1 MRCIICGGTSFSI
14 RVCDIDKPREE
25 QLKYSK
31 YGECCSLSCAFKQ
44 SQRLVAHNGY
54 TKKTYRVSSTKTY
67 VVQIPNSKDLKEA
80 TFEGRDLSVPNTT
93 DFDSQTEQIA
103 EAV

>member
-14 RVCDIDKPREE
+14 RVCDFDKPREE

-31 YGECCSLSCAFKQ
+31 YGECCSLSCAFKK
-44 SQRLVAHNGY
+44 SQRLVANNGY
-54 TKKTYRVSSTKTY
+54 TKKTYRVSPTKTY
-67 VVQIPNSKDLKEA
+67 VVQIPNYSHSVQKEISNKSEQVEQA
-80 TFEGRDLSVPNTT
+80 TETL
-93 DFDSQTEQIA
+93 A

>member
-31 YGECCSLSCAFKQ
+31 YGECCSLSCAFKK
-44 SQRLVAHNGY
+44 SQRLVANNGY
-54 TKKTYRVSSTKTY
+54 TKKTYRVSPTKTY
-67 VVQIPNSKDLKEA
+67 VVQIPNYSHSVQKEISNKSEQVEQA
-80 TFEGRDLSVPNTT
+80 TETL
-93 DFDSQTEQIA
+93 A

>member
-25 QLKYSK
+25 QIKYSK
-31 YGECCSLSCAFKQ
+31 YGDCCSLSCAFKK
-44 SQRLVAHNGY
+44 SQRLITYNGY
-54 TKKTYRVSSTKTY
+54 TKKIYRVSPTKTY
-67 VVQIPNSKDLKEA
+67 VVQIPNSKDLKEPPHY
-80 TFEGRDLSVPNTT
+80 DLSVPNTT
-93 DFDSQTEQIA
+93 ESDSQTEQIA

>member
-25 QLKYSK
+25 QIKYSK
-31 YGECCSLSCAFKQ
+31 YGDCCSLSCAFKK
-44 SQRLVAHNGY
+44 SQRLITYNGY
-54 TKKTYRVSSTKTY
+54 TKKIYRVSPTKTY
-67 VVQIPNSKDLKEA
+67 VVQIPNSKDLKGPA
-80 TFEGRDLSVPNTT
+80 LEGRDLSVPNATES
-93 DFDSQTEQIA
+93 DSQTEQIA

>member
-54 TKKTYRVSSTKTY
+54 TKKTYRVSPTKTY
-67 VVQIPNSKDLKEA
+67 VVQIPNSKDLKEPA
-80 TFEGRDLSVPNTT
+80 HRDLSVPNATES
-93 DFDSQTEQIA
+93 DSQTGQIA

>member
-14 RVCDIDKPREE
+14 RVCDIDRPREE
-25 QLKYSK
+25 QIKYSK

-54 TKKTYRVSSTKTY
+54 TKKTYRVSPTKTY
-67 VVQIPNSKDLKEA
+67 VVQIPNSKDLKEPSL
-80 TFEGRDLSVPNTT
+80 EGCDLSVPNTT
-93 DFDSQTEQIA
+93 ESNFQTGQIA